1 MAYWRISIISPEGE
15 EEPLLLNPLLASMSS
30 LRHLILAVFVCEIT
44 RQSRSRGNQR
54 YSRLYHTGERTAAS
68 VPSTVRRVT
77 SDE

>member
-30 LRHLILAVFVCEIT
+30 LRHLILAVFVCEIS
-44 RQSRSRGNQR
+44 RQSRGNQR

>member
-44 RQSRSRGNQR
+44 LGETKGIHVFTTRVNEQR
-54 YSRLYHTGERTAAS
+54 
-68 VPSTVRRVT
+68 RRCQAQC
-77 SDE
+77 DE